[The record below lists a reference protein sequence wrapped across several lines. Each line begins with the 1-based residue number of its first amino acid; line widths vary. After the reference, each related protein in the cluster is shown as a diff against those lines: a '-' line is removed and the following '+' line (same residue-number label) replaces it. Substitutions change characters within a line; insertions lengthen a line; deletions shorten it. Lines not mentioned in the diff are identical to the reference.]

1 MITTEF
7 RSINFLNQT
16 GNFDYNINLTVNN
29 STGYFEFGLSGNKNL
44 TFKGQY
50 GKIKDINDN
59 IIIGYV
65 PNQELNIKGNIYSGK
80 ESLIIE
86 ENLIYSNISNTGYNF
101 NYFYLNPIG
110 CSLDYSFSLTGGYTD
125 FSSTVTTP
133 KIRDFNILVDNANNS
148 FTTQTLTGVLIN
160 ENPNLEIKIFSGVAT
175 SKSNNYSLYGFPITF
190 NNSGTYLITTSTGSD
205 ALVNDTFDALFY
217 TNFGNISK
225 TITISGEVIPL
236 FFLFFDVFPP
246 ISGFPN
252 VQTGYS
258 QIFVNDPKNYSLSY
272 GFVSGA
278 NVQLSLS
285 YISGLTGNVTG
296 FLSATGKFDGIL
308 SGYLTG
314 SGNISSYV
322 ATGITFSG
330 GNEFLNNTQFITDSG
345 FYAQQFKVATG
356 YSQGNYVITGYG
368 LGSGYVYE
376 NIFATGKIRVLVTGN
391 VPYVGGTAVAVNPY
405 PFTGS
410 GMAYDQNNSGFIA
423 TGIVDGYYPN
433 LAVLVYTGELT
444 GITLSNTQYS
454 GKTFSF
460 SPPKDYVSVSS
471 KPYRILATG
480 YESGIGNTGIID
492 GQFFMNLD
500 QGYYTF
506 VKNFTGIKGESRSV
520 DDEQVIT
527 GYLGILNC
535 NVSDSR
541 KYISYADGLS
551 GVVSGSAYLSLCDAD
566 SALPSGFI
574 ATATTTN
581 PTTLYVITGECGEPG
596 QILDQTLPKFVVI
609 KPTGEYELNSR
620 LLETGSNFPINQE
633 EYYIVNE
640 TGIRTHIFGAG
651 SGYFSNIVGNCKN
664 SGRWEH
670 FFYASQILVEQN
682 ISDYI
687 VNHINFDLITLEDD
701 GRDYSSEIN
710 FEVTGALE
718 KFNLILNNNNIPI
731 NAYPARNIY
740 YNLILSRKVN
750 DGYSGLYE
758 NYYVNINSG
767 IQFCTGLVRGDYKA
781 RVKYVNVSNAPI
793 RTNICR
799 VPMQIVNILDKNY
812 YNQNNIDLFTGY
824 LVYDFDAYRYNGTGW
839 HHQANMYYTRSEI
852 YSTQFLTNTGWTTNH
867 RLNLYKKSEQ
877 STLPFTYDNTIV
889 KAIQYAVTGGI
900 TGWQANAVKSIN
912 LITNNISLSGWDRN
926 DFLNYIKSINNDQ
939 QIIFNTLNCPD
950 NNSIDGNFKSFDSTS
965 EFLKDIATAGGGT
978 YYNCD
983 NYYST
988 VDNYGG
994 YAGLVPLTS
1003 QPLYT
1008 TCNAYY
1014 PTDSQ
1019 PPIESPNFQEISP
1032 GVVIS
1037 IPPESTNPQTNIT
1050 DSRSGYLGITLPPT
1064 QVIPVDP
1071 PVVIPSIPVI
1081 ELPPIIP
1088 DIQIPGTIEDAP
1100 EEAIPQLDSPQKP
1113 ISNDGNPFVFAV
1125 GGGSSTGG
1133 GETKKNPT
1141 PKATCDKRDQKIEL
1155 TITSHKW
1162 ISSPTTNGKPC
1173 KCQRQGVY
1181 EIKGTISNP
1190 NCVGKNVRIDG
1201 SFYIL
1206 DKYSSNT
1213 LARYDGSTSV
1223 GILGTNNEE
1232 IPKSEK
1238 TFKDWDTDP
1247 NQGRQITDPFP
1258 RPNVEGLNSDK
1269 WVKPEVKGT
1278 DQYKI
1283 NDPSVPGLKTNTP
1296 DPSVQGLK
1304 TNPAVG
1310 DPNVNGFTQEFS
1322 RPTTIEFKPFNRP

>member
-16 GNFDYNINLTVNN
+16 GNFDYNINLTVDN

-59 IIIGYV
+59 IIIGYI

-86 ENLIYSNISNTGYNF
+86 ENLVYSNIPNTGYNF

-110 CSLDYSFSLTGGYTD
+110 CSLDYTFSLTGGYTD
-125 FSSTVTTP
+125 FSSRVTTP

-148 FTTQTLTGVLIN
+148 FTTKTLTGVLIN

-175 SKSNNYSLYGFPITF
+175 SKSDNYNLYGFPISF

-285 YISGLTGNVTG
+285 YISGLTGDVTG

-308 SGYLTG
+308 TGYLTG
-314 SGNISSYV
+314 SGYISNYV

-330 GNEFLNNTQFITDSG
+330 GNEFLNNIEFVTDSG

-356 YSQGNYVITGYG
+356 YSQDNYVITGYG

-376 NIFATGKIRVLVTGN
+376 SVFATGKVRVLVTGN

-433 LAVLVYTGELT
+433 LALLVYTGELT
-444 GITLSNTQYS
+444 GISLNNNQYS
-454 GKTFSF
+454 GKTFSY

-471 KPYRILATG
+471 KPYKIPATG
-480 YESGIGNTGIID
+480 YESGIGSTGVVD
-492 GQFFMNLD
+492 GGFFMDLD

-506 VKNFTGIKGESRSV
+506 VKNFSGIKGESRSV
-520 DDEQVIT
+520 DDEEIIT

-535 NVSDSR
+535 DVSESR
-541 KYISYADGLS
+541 KYISYADELS

-574 ATATTTN
+574 ATATTTS
-581 PTTLYVITGECGEPG
+581 PTTLYVVTGECEEPG

-609 KPTGEYELNSR
+609 KPTGEYELNSK
-620 LLETGSNFPINQE
+620 LLEIGSNFPINQE
-633 EYYIVNE
+633 QYYITTE

-687 VNHINFDLITLEDD
+687 VNHINFDLISLEDD
-701 GRDYSSEIN
+701 GRDYSSEVN

-718 KFNLILNNNNIPI
+718 KFNLILNNKNTPI
-731 NAYPARNIY
+731 NAYPARDIY

-781 RVKYVNVSNAPI
+781 RVKYVNVSNGP
-793 RTNICR
+793 TGKNICR

-824 LVYDFDAYRYNGTGW
+824 LVYDFDTYRYNGNGW

-950 NNSIDGNFKSFDSTS
+950 TNSIDDNFKSFDSTS

-994 YAGLVPLTS
+994 YAGLVPLTT
-1003 QPLYT
+1003 QALYT
-1008 TCNAYY
+1008 TCDGYY
-1014 PTDSQ
+1014 PSNSQ
-1019 PPIESPNFQEISP
+1019 PPIASE
-1032 GVVIS
+1032 
-1037 IPPESTNPQTNIT
+1037 TLLT
-1050 DSRSGYLGITLPPT
+1050 DSRSGYRGVTLPPT

-1071 PVVIPSIPVI
+1071 PVVIPPIPVI

-1088 DIQIPGTIEDAP
+1088 DIEPPGPVEDAP
-1100 EEAIPQLDSPQKP
+1100 EEAIPQLDPPQKP
-1113 ISNDGNPFVFAV
+1113 ISNDGNPFVFAGG
-1125 GGGSSTGG
+1125 GGGSTKSNPYVPPERKPST
-1133 GETKKNPT
+1133 
-1141 PKATCDKRDQKIEL
+1141 TCQKRDEKIQL

-1162 ISSPTTNGKPC
+1162 RISPATNGNPC
-1173 KCQRQGVY
+1173 KCQKKGIY

-1190 NCVGKNVRIDG
+1190 NCIGKRVRIDG
-1201 SFYIL
+1201 DFRIYRDNEMVDQS
-1206 DKYSSNT
+1206 K
-1213 LARYDGSTSV
+1213 GSTDV
-1223 GILGTNNEE
+1223 EILGANNEP
-1232 IPKSEK
+1232 IPKEGK
-1238 TFKDWDTDP
+1238 TFPDWNTDP
-1247 NQGRQITDPFP
+1247 NQVKLSDLNID
-1258 RPNVEGLNSDK
+1258 PNVQGLNPDK
-1269 WVKPEVKGT
+1269 WVKPESVSLDK
-1278 DQYKI
+1278 YKI
-1283 NDPSVPGLKTNTP
+1283 SDAATKNLNDHKITIEQTKSITDTQKAPPSVQGLTTNPAVGQPNTQGLPTNTTPPSVPGLKP
-1296 DPSVQGLK
+1296 G
-1304 TNPAVG
+1304 
-1310 DPNVNGFTQEFS
+1310 GF
-1322 RPTTIEFKPFNRP
+1322 KN

>member
-16 GNFDYNINLTVNN
+16 GNFDYNINLTVDN

-59 IIIGYV
+59 IIIGYI

-80 ESLIIE
+80 ESLIVE
-86 ENLIYSNISNTGYNF
+86 ENLIYSNIPNTGYNF

-133 KIRDFNILVDNANNS
+133 KIRDFNILVDSANNS

-175 SKSNNYSLYGFPITF
+175 SKSDNYSLYGFPITF
-190 NNSGTYLITTSTGSD
+190 NDSGTYLITTSTGSD
-205 ALVNDTFDALFY
+205 ALVDDTFDALFY

-258 QIFVNDPKNYSLSY
+258 QIFVNNPKNYSLSY

-285 YISGLTGNVTG
+285 YISGLTGDVTG

-308 SGYLTG
+308 TGYLTG
-314 SGNISSYV
+314 SGYISNYV

-330 GNEFLNNTQFITDSG
+330 GNEFLNNIEFVTDSG

-356 YSQGNYVITGYG
+356 YSQGDYVITGYG

-376 NIFATGKIRVLVTGN
+376 SVFATGKVRVLVTGN

-410 GMAYDQNNSGFIA
+410 GIAYNQNNSGFIA

-433 LAVLVYTGELT
+433 LALLVYTGELT
-444 GITLSNTQYS
+444 GITLNSTQYS
-454 GKTFSF
+454 GKTFSY
-460 SPPKDYVSVSS
+460 SPPKDYGSVSS
-471 KPYRILATG
+471 KPYKISATG
-480 YESGIGNTGIID
+480 YESGIGSTGVVD
-492 GQFFMNLD
+492 GGFFMNLD

-506 VKNFTGIKGESRSV
+506 IKNFTGIKGESRSV
-520 DDEQVIT
+520 DDEQIIT

-535 NVSDSR
+535 DISESR
-541 KYISYADGLS
+541 NYISYASGLS
-551 GVVSGSAYLSLCDAD
+551 GTVSGSAYLSLCDAD

-574 ATATTTN
+574 ANATTTN
-581 PTTLYVITGECGEPG
+581 PTTLYVITGECEEPG
-596 QILDQTLPKFVVI
+596 QILDQTVPKFVVI
-609 KPTGEYELNSR
+609 KPTGTYELKTR
-620 LLETGSNFPINQE
+620 DLEIGVNYPFNQE
-633 EYYIVNE
+633 QYYITTQ

-682 ISDYI
+682 TSDYI
-687 VNHINFDLITLEDD
+687 VNHINFDLISLEDD
-701 GRDYSSEIN
+701 GRDYFSEVN
-710 FEVTGALE
+710 FEVTGTLE
-718 KFNLILNNNNIPI
+718 KFNLNLNNKNTPI
-731 NAYPARNIY
+731 NAYPARDIY
-740 YNLILSRKVN
+740 YNLILSKKVN

-781 RVKYVNVSNAPI
+781 RVKYVNVSNGP
-793 RTNICR
+793 TGKNICR

-824 LVYDFDAYRYNGTGW
+824 LVYDFDAYRFRGTGW

-900 TGWQANAVKSIN
+900 TGWGAKAVKSIN

-926 DFLNYIKSINNDQ
+926 NFLNYIKSINNDQ
-939 QIIFNTLNCPD
+939 QIIFNTLNCP
-950 NNSIDGNFKSFDSTS
+950 NSNSLDSNFKSFDSSS

-983 NYYST
+983 NYSST

-994 YAGLVPLTS
+994 YAGLVPLTT

-1008 TCNAYY
+1008 TCDGYY
-1014 PTDSQ
+1014 PSNSQ
-1019 PPIESPNFQEISP
+1019 PPIASE
-1032 GVVIS
+1032 
-1037 IPPESTNPQTNIT
+1037 TLLT
-1050 DSRSGYLGITLPPT
+1050 DSRSGYLGITIPPT

-1081 ELPPIIP
+1081 ELPPIVPNIEP
-1088 DIQIPGTIEDAP
+1088 PGPVEDAP
-1100 EEAIPQLDSPQKP
+1100 IEAIPQLDPPQEP
-1113 ISNDGNPFVFAV
+1113 ISDVGNPFVFPG
-1125 GGGSSTGG
+1125 GGGSPVVQVHLQTQNLQLNAIK
-1133 GETKKNPT
+1133 EMKKLHS
-1141 PKATCDKRDQKIEL
+1141 Q
-1155 TITSHKW
+1155 
-1162 ISSPTTNGKPC
+1162 
-1173 KCQRQGVY
+1173 
-1181 EIKGTISNP
+1181 
-1190 NCVGKNVRIDG
+1190 
-1201 SFYIL
+1201 
-1206 DKYSSNT
+1206 
-1213 LARYDGSTSV
+1213 
-1223 GILGTNNEE
+1223 
-1232 IPKSEK
+1232 
-1238 TFKDWDTDP
+1238 
-1247 NQGRQITDPFP
+1247 
-1258 RPNVEGLNSDK
+1258 
-1269 WVKPEVKGT
+1269 
-1278 DQYKI
+1278 
-1283 NDPSVPGLKTNTP
+1283 
-1296 DPSVQGLK
+1296 
-1304 TNPAVG
+1304 
-1310 DPNVNGFTQEFS
+1310 
-1322 RPTTIEFKPFNRP
+1322 

>member
-1 MITTEF
+1 MTTTEF

-16 GNFDYNINLTVNN
+16 GNFDYNINLTSNN

-65 PNQELNIKGNIYSGK
+65 PDQELNIKGSIYSGK
-80 ESLIIE
+80 ESLTIE
-86 ENLIYSNISNTGYNF
+86 DNLIYSNISNTGYNF
-101 NYFYLNPIG
+101 NYFYLNPIN
-110 CSLDYSFSLTGGYTD
+110 CSLDYNFSLTGAYTD
-125 FSSTVTTP
+125 FSSKVTTP
-133 KIRDFNILVDNANNS
+133 KIKDFNILVDS
-148 FTTQTLTGVLIN
+148 EDTPFTTRILTGILIN
-160 ENPNLEIKIFSGVAT
+160 ENPNLEIKIFSGIAT
-175 SKSNNYSLYGFPITF
+175 SKSNSYSLHGFPIAF

-205 ALVNDTFDALFY
+205 SLVNDTFDALFY

-258 QIFVNDPKNYSLSY
+258 QIFVNNLKNYSLSY

-285 YISGLTGNVTG
+285 YISGLTGDVTG

-330 GNEFLNNTQFITDSG
+330 GNEFLNNVQFVTDSG

-376 NIFATGKIRVLVTGN
+376 SVFATGKVRVLVTGN

-410 GMAYDQNNSGFIA
+410 GIAYNQNNSGFIA

-433 LAVLVYTGELT
+433 LALLVYTGELT
-444 GITLSNTQYS
+444 GITLNNTQYS
-454 GKTFSF
+454 GKTFSY

-471 KPYRILATG
+471 KPYKISATG
-480 YESGIGNTGIID
+480 YESGIGNTGTVNGD
-492 GQFFMNLD
+492 FFMNLD

-520 DDEQVIT
+520 DDEEIIT

-535 NVSDSR
+535 DVSESR
-541 KYISYADGLS
+541 NYISYADGLS

-574 ATATTTN
+574 ANATTTN

-609 KPTGEYELNSR
+609 KPTGEYELNSK
-620 LLETGSNFPINQE
+620 LLETGYNFPINQE
-633 EYYIVNE
+633 QYYITTQ

-687 VNHINFDLITLEDD
+687 VNNINFDLVTLEDD
-701 GRDYSSEIN
+701 GRDYFSEVN

-718 KFNLILNNNNIPI
+718 KFNLTLNNKNIPI
-731 NAYPARNIY
+731 NAYPARDIY

-767 IQFCTGLVRGDYKA
+767 VQFCTGLIQGDYKA
-781 RVKYVNVSNAPI
+781 RVKYVNVSNGP
-793 RTNICR
+793 TGKNICR
-799 VPMQIVNILDKNY
+799 VPIQIVNILDKNY

-824 LVYDFDAYRYNGTGW
+824 LVYDFDTYRFRGTGW

-867 RLNLYKKSEQ
+867 RLNLYKASEKSQ
-877 STLPFTYDNTIV
+877 LPFTYDNTIV

-900 TGWQANAVKSIN
+900 TGWQSKAVKSIN

-926 DFLNYIKSINNDQ
+926 DFLNYIKSVNNNE
-939 QIIFNTLNCPD
+939 QIIFNTLNCP
-950 NNSIDGNFKSFDSTS
+950 NSNSLDDNFKSFDSSS

-983 NYYST
+983 NYFST
-988 VDNYGG
+988 IDNYGG

-1003 QPLYT
+1003 QALYT
-1008 TCNAYY
+1008 TCDGYY
-1014 PTDSQ
+1014 PANSQ
-1019 PPIESPNFQEISP
+1019 PPIRSETVS
-1032 GVVIS
+1032 
-1037 IPPESTNPQTNIT
+1037 T
-1050 DSRSGYLGITLPPT
+1050 DSRSGYLGITLPPA
-1064 QVIPVDP
+1064 QFIPVDP
-1071 PVVIPSIPVI
+1071 PVVIPPIPAI

-1088 DIQIPGTIEDAP
+1088 YIEPPGPVEDAP
-1100 EEAIPQLDSPQKP
+1100 EQANPPLDPPQEP
-1113 ISNDGNPFVFAV
+1113 ISDVGNPFVFPG
-1125 GGGSSTGG
+1125 GGGSPSGPG
-1133 GETKKNPT
+1133 PSPRPKPPTK
-1141 PKATCDKRDQKIEL
+1141 CDKRNEKITF
-1155 TITSHKW
+1155 TITSREWKT
-1162 ISSPTTNGKPC
+1162 SPTSNGKPC
-1173 KCQRQGVY
+1173 KCQKEGVY
-1181 EIKGTISNP
+1181 VVKGTVSNP
-1190 NCVGKNVRIDG
+1190 NCIGKNVKINGTIRITDKSG
-1201 SFYIL
+1201 NIL
-1206 DKYSSNT
+1206 KKYE
-1213 LARYDGSTSV
+1213 GSTSV
-1223 GILGTNNEE
+1223 GVNGTNGEE
-1232 IPKSEK
+1232 IPKETPSPFDKNNPTPSQVPSISESNIVGK
-1238 TFKDWDTDP
+1238 
-1247 NQGRQITDPFP
+1247 
-1258 RPNVEGLNSDK
+1258 PNVQGLNNGPDF
-1269 WVKPEVKGT
+1269 KPEVKGL
-1278 DQYKI
+1278 DQYKMDGP
-1283 NDPSVPGLKTNTP
+1283 NVQGLKTNAPT
-1296 DPSVQGLK
+1296 PSVQGLK
-1304 TNPAVG
+1304 TDAPAPSVQGLNSNPAVG
-1310 DPNVNGFTQEFS
+1310 
-1322 RPTTIEFKPFNRP
+1322 KPSVQGLSTNTMSPSVPGLK